1 MVTSFLMVGQSN
13 MAGRG
18 NVAEVK
24 KIVHNGKLLM
34 LRNGRWLGMTEP
46 INYDR
51 PFAGVS
57 LAASFAECALEAL
70 SESDGEAQVGLIPA
84 ADGGSSLH
92 DWRVGGELYDNAVF
106 LAKMAM
112 RNSSLAGILWHQGEA
127 ECGNGRYE
135 KYEGA
140 FMEIMESMK
149 RDIGCP
155 DVPVMVGGL
164 GEFLAN
170 RTVSPDLVNYPRVNE
185 ALIHLCQTHDGY
197 YYVSAR
203 GLTSNAD
210 FLHFNAVSLREFG
223 KRYYAAYR
231 DRRSVMD
238 DEFRTTPSIA
248 VGAGADYSEIMQEL
262 ATLNERFRTGEI
274 TREYLDAE
282 RKRLIAEM

>member
-24 KIVHNGKLLM
+24 RIVHDGKLLM
-34 LRNGRWLGMTEP
+34 LRNCKWIGMREP

-51 PFAGVS
+51 HFSGVS
-57 LAASFAECALEAL
+57 LAASFAECVLEGLLPAD
-70 SESDGEAQVGLIPA
+70 EEAKVGLIPA

-92 DWRVGGELYDNAVF
+92 DWRIGGALYENAVF
-106 LAKMAM
+106 LTRMAM
-112 RNSSLAGILWHQGEA
+112 KNSTLAGIIWHQGEA
-127 ECGNGRYE
+127 ECGGKRYE
-135 KYEGA
+135 TYEER

-155 DVPVMVGGL
+155 DVPVIVGGL
-164 GEFLAN
+164 GDFLAQ
-170 RTVSPDLVNYPRVNE
+170 RTVSPDLVNYGYVNE
-185 ALIHLCQTHDGY
+185 ALVGLCQRHEGY

-223 KRYYAAYR
+223 KRYYVAYR

-238 DEFRTTPSIA
+238 DEFADNLGIA
-248 VGAGADYSEIMQEL
+248 VGAGADYADIMVEL
-262 ATLNERFRTGEI
+262 AELNEKFRKGEI
-274 TREYLDAE
+274 TEEQLSAE
-282 RKRLIAEM
+282 RARLIAEM